1 MKRVI
6 LGLLG
11 LMLGLGIAGLAG
23 IYVIFQHYASSLP
36 EVSELA
42 VYNPPVV
49 TRVHAGERIIGNSGW
64 QLKRTPRWTS

>member
-1 MKRVI
+1 VKRVI

-11 LMLGLGIAGLAG
+11 LLLGFGIAGVVGA
-23 IYVIFQHYASSLP
+23 YVIYQHYAATLP

-49 TRVHAGERIIGNSGW
+49 TRVHAGDG
-64 QLKRTPRWTS
+64 L